1 MRSWLLLPL
10 FIAELFILSMSLAFF
25 LSALFVKYRDAGYIW
40 EVLLQAAFYATPIL
54 YPLTIVA
61 EKYQKYIMLN
71 PVAQIIQ
78 DTRWA
83 FVSHDTL
90 SSWKVLNLPLLL
102 VPFCFVLIT
111 VYIAN
116 RYFKKEAY
124 YFAERI

>member
-1 MRSWLLLPL
+1 M
-10 FIAELFILSMSLAFF
+10 
-25 LSALFVKYRDAGYIW
+25 
-40 EVLLQAAFYATPIL
+40 QAAFYATPIL

-61 EKYQKYIMLN
+61 EKYQKYIMIN

-83 FVSHDTL
+83 LVSHDTL
-90 SSWKVLNLPLLL
+90 SSWQVLSAPLLF
-102 VPFCFVLIT
+102 VPFGLILVT
-111 VYIAN
+111 ILIAN